1 MTNEDH
7 NRYVAY
13 ALLANA
19 GFYLLILGLMALMF
33 LFIGLSVPPGDPG
46 PPAGFFAMMFGFFAV
61 IYGIFATPSLVAG
74 YGLLK
79 KKPWARTASIIAAVI
94 AGMNFP
100 IGTAA
105 CVYALWFF
113 FSDNWKEIYTD
124 GPFRNEPR
132 QIAYGVESQRAAYAE
147 AEREPQPRFDPY
159 NPPDW
164 R

>member
-7 NRYVAY
+7 NKYIAY
-13 ALLANA
+13 SFFANA
-19 GFYLLILGLMALMF
+19 GFYFLILGFMALMF
-33 LFIGLSVPPGDPG
+33 LAIGFTDPGEPG
-46 PPAGFFAMMFGFFAV
+46 PPAGFFAVMFGFFAV
-61 IYGIFATPSLVAG
+61 IYSIIALPSIVAG

-79 KKPWARTASIIAAVI
+79 RKHWARTASIIAAVI

-100 IGTAA
+100 LGTAA

-113 FSDNWKEIYTD
+113 FSDNWKEIYNEE
-124 GPFRNEPR
+124 PFAREPR

-147 AEREPQPRFDPY
+147 AERQPQPRFDPY